1 MIGKS
6 EFPEAIMPN
15 AVQPQSVD
23 QNNVAAPQSSAIEH
37 FLEVIQT
44 QSQIED
50 QVEALVAE
58 ARREIEETQRKRD
71 MEGKPEDQEGRS
83 SSSRNGNGSQQVQSI
98 STQLS

>member
-23 QNNVAAPQSSAIEH
+23 QNNVASPQSSAIEH

-71 MEGKPEDQEGRS
+71 MEGKPEVKDENSASSRS
-83 SSSRNGNGSQQVQSI
+83 SNGRQANQSI
-98 STQLS
+98 PNQVG